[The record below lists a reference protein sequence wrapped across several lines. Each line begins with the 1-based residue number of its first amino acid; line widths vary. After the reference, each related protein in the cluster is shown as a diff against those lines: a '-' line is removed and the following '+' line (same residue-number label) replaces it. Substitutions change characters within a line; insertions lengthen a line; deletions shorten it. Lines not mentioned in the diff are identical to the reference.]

1 MSNVNLIEVMA
12 LVNLP
17 ASCLN
22 RDEAQMPKE
31 CNFGGVDRAFAS
43 SASQK
48 FVVRH
53 SENFKSLSDK
63 VQASIRTARIYEY
76 IIPRLNNMPA
86 EFESAVIAL
95 CDTLGK
101 GGVTSKVAWDKLSD
115 TYDFSKIDKKS
126 SSAKG
131 DSNQVIMIFS
141 PSQVDFLVETIQRF
155 VDEADG
161 DIVKF
166 AAFTN
171 ANVFERMEAARSKG
185 ENVSTITLDTAL
197 FGSMTASMFSASVP
211 ASMHVAPMFST
222 DALVRES
229 DFYIASDDFVLANPE
244 KAQGAAN
251 MGEIGYNCPCMYR
264 YASLDLDILREN
276 LKNVENRDETIKSI
290 VPELIRTFVMT
301 LPKGKQNTNAAYILP
316 DMVCV
321 NLKEKKIPCNYANAF
336 AIPARANSNQSVTE
350 KSIEKFVAE
359 VNMIDKYY
367 DVDVVE
373 RFYMNCRETGV
384 TPNICTSVENIKDI
398 VKGIQAHL

>member
-1 MSNVNLIEVMA
+1 MNKVNLIEVMA

-17 ASCLN
+17 ASNLN

-31 CNFGGVDRAFAS
+31 CNFGGVDRAFCSS
-43 SASQK
+43 SAQK

-53 SENFKSLSDK
+53 SEGFKALCDK
-63 VQASIRTARIYEY
+63 VQASIRTARVFEY
-76 IIPRLNNMPA
+76 VIPRLNNMPEDFRPA
-86 EFESAVIAL
+86 IVAL

-101 GGVTSKVAWDKLSD
+101 KEVSSKVLWNEMSD
-115 TYDFSKIDKKS
+115 TYDFSKIDKKAPS
-126 SSAKG
+126 YGKRE
-131 DSNQVIMIFS
+131 DPQIMVYS
-141 PSQVDFLVETIQRF
+141 PSQIDFLVETIQRF

-171 ANVFERMEAARSKG
+171 ANIFERMTGKG
-185 ENVSTITLDTAL
+185 ITPITLDTAL
-197 FGSMTASMFSASVP
+197 FGSMTASVFSASVP

-229 DFYIASDDFVLANPE
+229 DFYIASDDFVLANPD
-244 KAQGAAN
+244 KAQGAAH
-251 MGEIGYNCPCMYR
+251 MGDSGFNCSCMYR

-276 LKNVENRDETIKSI
+276 LENVENSDEVIKEV
-290 VPELIRTFVMT
+290 VPELIRVFAMT
-301 LPKGKQNTNAAYILP
+301 LPKGKQNSNAAYILP
-316 DMVCV
+316 DMICV

-336 AIPARANSNQSVTE
+336 ATPARAISNQSVIE

-359 VNMIDKYY
+359 VDMIDRFY
-367 DVDVVE
+367 DADVIE
-373 RFYMNCRETGV
+373 RFYMNCRETV
-384 TPNICTSVENIKDI
+384 APKNCTSVENIKDI

>member
-1 MSNVNLIEVMA
+1 MNKVNLIEVMA

-31 CNFGGVDRAFAS
+31 CNFGGVDRALVS
-43 SASQK
+43 SQAQK
-48 FVVRH
+48 FAVRH
-53 SENFKSLSDK
+53 SENFKPLCDE
-63 VQASIRTARIYEY
+63 VNASIRTARVFEY
-76 IIPRLNNMPA
+76 IMPRLNNVPS
-86 EFESAVIAL
+86 EFEPIIIAL
-95 CDTLGK
+95 CDSLGK
-101 GGVTSKVAWDKLSD
+101 ANAKSKVVWDEKSD
-115 TYDFSKIDKKS
+115 TYDFSGIDKGKKLPK
-126 SSAKG
+126 AG
-131 DSNQVIMIFS
+131 DRDGQIMVFS
-141 PSQVDFLVETIQRF
+141 PSQIDFLVETIQRF
-155 VDEADG
+155 VDEVEG

-166 AAFTN
+166 NAFTN
-171 ANVFERMEAARSKG
+171 ASIFERMKG
-185 ENVSTITLDTAL
+185 KKIEHITLDTAL
-197 FGSMTASMFSASVP
+197 FGSMTASVFSASVP
-211 ASMHVAPMFST
+211 ASMHVAQMFST

-276 LKNVENRDETIKSI
+276 LKNVENRDEVIKKI
-290 VPELIRTFVMT
+290 VPELIRTFAMT

-316 DMVCV
+316 DMICV
-321 NLKEKKIPCNYANAF
+321 NLKEKKVPCNYANAF
-336 AIPARANSNQSVTE
+336 AVPARATSGVGVTE

-359 VNMIDKYY
+359 VDMIDKFY

-373 RFYMNCRETGV
+373 RFYMNCRETV
-384 TPNICTSVENIKDI
+384 APKNCTSVENIKDI